1 MAQKQEIDIG
11 LSIYNKENKDLTYI
25 IVDKKEMNG
34 ILHYLIESRAR
45 ASTGSIYLSEYAIKE
60 RFNILKE
67 SDLNVETKFQKNYFL
82 LSFYT
87 LQVCKIFER
96 T

>member
-11 LSIYNKENKDLTYI
+11 LSIYNKENKDLTYT

-45 ASTGSIYLSEYAIKE
+45 TSTGSIYLSEYAIKE
-60 RFNILKE
+60 RFNVLKE
-67 SDLNVETKFQKNYFL
+67 SDINVETKPSVSNLY
-82 LSFYT
+82 S
-87 LQVCKIFER
+87 KITDSVNKES
-96 T
+96 

>member
-11 LSIYNKENKDLTYI
+11 LFIYNKENKDLTYT

-45 ASTGSIYLSEYAIKE
+45 SSTGSIYLSEYAIKE

-67 SDLNVETKFQKNYFL
+67 SDLNVETKPSVSNLY
-82 LSFYT
+82 S
-87 LQVCKIFER
+87 KITDSVNKES
-96 T
+96 

>member
-11 LSIYNKENKDLTYI
+11 LTISNKENDDLTYT

-34 ILHYLIESRAR
+34 ILHYLIESRSR
-45 ASTGSIYLSEYAIKE
+45 TNSGSIYLSEFAIKE

-67 SDLNVETKFQKNYFL
+67 SDLIVETKPSVSNLY
-82 LSFYT
+82 S
-87 LQVCKIFER
+87 KITDSVNKES
-96 T
+96 

>member
-11 LSIYNKENKDLTYI
+11 LSIYNRENKDLTYT

-60 RFNILKE
+60 RFNILKD
-67 SDLNVETKFQKNYFL
+67 SDLNVDTKPSVSNLY
-82 LSFYT
+82 S
-87 LQVCKIFER
+87 KITDSVNKES
-96 T
+96 

>member
-1 MAQKQEIDIG
+1 MAQKKEIDIG
-11 LSIYNKENKDLTYI
+11 LSIYNKENNDLTYT

-45 ASTGSIYLSEYAIKE
+45 TSSGSIYLSEYAIKE

-67 SDLNVETKFQKNYFL
+67 TDLNIETKPSVSNLY
-82 LSFYT
+82 S
-87 LQVCKIFER
+87 KITDSVNKES
-96 T
+96 

>member
-11 LSIYNKENKDLTYI
+11 LSIYNKENNDLTYT

-34 ILHYLIESRAR
+34 ILHYLIESRSATN
-45 ASTGSIYLSEYAIKE
+45 SGSIYLSEFAIKE

-67 SDLNVETKFQKNYFL
+67 SDLIVETKPSVSNLY
-82 LSFYT
+82 S
-87 LQVCKIFER
+87 KITDSVNKES
-96 T
+96 

>member
-11 LSIYNKENKDLTYI
+11 LSIYNKENKDLTYTS
-25 IVDKKEMNG
+25 VDKKEMNG

-67 SDLNVETKFQKNYFL
+67 TDLNIETKPSVSNLY
-82 LSFYT
+82 S
-87 LQVCKIFER
+87 KITDSVNKES
-96 T
+96 

>member
-1 MAQKQEIDIG
+1 MAQKQEIEIG
-11 LSIYNKENKDLTYI
+11 LSIYNKENNDLTYT

-45 ASTGSIYLSEYAIKE
+45 TSSGSIYLSEYAIKE

-67 SDLNVETKFQKNYFL
+67 TDLNIETKPSVSNLY
-82 LSFYT
+82 S
-87 LQVCKIFER
+87 KITDSVNKES
-96 T
+96 

>member
-11 LSIYNKENKDLTYI
+11 STISNKENNDLTYT

-34 ILHYLIESRAR
+34 ILHYLIESRSR
-45 ASTGSIYLSEYAIKE
+45 VNSGSIYLSEYAIKE

-67 SDLNVETKFQKNYFL
+67 SDLIVETKPSVSNLY
-82 LSFYT
+82 S
-87 LQVCKIFER
+87 KITDSVNKES
-96 T
+96 

>member
-45 ASTGSIYLSEYAIKE
+45 ASPGSIYLSEYAIKE

-67 SDLNVETKFQKNYFL
+67 SDLNVETKPSVSNLY
-82 LSFYT
+82 S
-87 LQVCKIFER
+87 KITDSVNKES
-96 T
+96 

>member
-11 LSIYNKENKDLTYI
+11 LSIYNKDNKDLTYTI
-25 IVDKKEMNG
+25 IDKKEMNG

-45 ASTGSIYLSEYAIKE
+45 ASTGSIYLSEFAIKE

-67 SDLNVETKFQKNYFL
+67 SDLNVETKPSVSNLY
-82 LSFYT
+82 S
-87 LQVCKIFER
+87 KITDSVNKES
-96 T
+96 

>member
-1 MAQKQEIDIG
+1 MAQKQDIDIG
-11 LSIYNKENKDLTYI
+11 LSIYNKENNDLTYT

-60 RFNILKE
+60 RFNVLKE
-67 SDLNVETKFQKNYFL
+67 SDINVETKPSVSNLY
-82 LSFYT
+82 S
-87 LQVCKIFER
+87 KITDSVNKES
-96 T
+96 

>member
-1 MAQKQEIDIG
+1 MAQKQEIEIG
-11 LSIYNKENKDLTYI
+11 LSIYNKENKDLTYT

-60 RFNILKE
+60 RFNVLKE
-67 SDLNVETKFQKNYFL
+67 SDINVETKPSVSNLY
-82 LSFYT
+82 S
-87 LQVCKIFER
+87 KITDSVNKES
-96 T
+96 

>member
-11 LSIYNKENKDLTYI
+11 LIISNKENNDLTYT

-34 ILHYLIESRAR
+34 ILHYSIESR
-45 ASTGSIYLSEYAIKE
+45 SKVNSGSIYLSEYAIKE

-67 SDLNVETKFQKNYFL
+67 SDLIVETKPSVSNLY
-82 LSFYT
+82 S
-87 LQVCKIFER
+87 KITDSVNKES
-96 T
+96 

>member
-1 MAQKQEIDIG
+1 MAQKQDIDVG
-11 LSIYNKENKDLTYI
+11 SSIYNKENNDLTYT

-45 ASTGSIYLSEYAIKE
+45 TSSGSIYLSEYAIKE

-67 SDLNVETKFQKNYFL
+67 TDLNIETKPSVSNLY
-82 LSFYT
+82 S
-87 LQVCKIFER
+87 KITDSVNKES
-96 T
+96 

>member
-11 LSIYNKENKDLTYI
+11 LSIYNKENKDLTYT

-60 RFNILKE
+60 RFNVLKE
-67 SDLNVETKFQKNYFL
+67 SDINVETKPSVSNLY
-82 LSFYT
+82 S
-87 LQVCKIFER
+87 KITDSVNRES
-96 T
+96 

>member
-11 LSIYNKENKDLTYI
+11 ITISNKENNDLTYT

-34 ILHYLIESRAR
+34 ILHYLIESRSR
-45 ASTGSIYLSEYAIKE
+45 TNSGSIYLSEYAIKE

-67 SDLNVETKFQKNYFL
+67 SDLITETKPSVSNLY
-82 LSFYT
+82 S
-87 LQVCKIFER
+87 KITDSVNKES
-96 T
+96 